1 MTHTEFNDEK
11 NLRYVDRCCANCA
24 HGDDAN
30 SVCFMTCLHPDRE
43 GPASMLQYQV
53 CDCWKASAR

>member
-11 NLRYVDRCCANCA
+11 NLRCVDRCCASCA
-24 HGDDAN
+24 HGDDTYGCA
-30 SVCFMTCLHPDRE
+30 TCLHPDRD
-43 GPASMLQYQV
+43 GPISVLSYQV